1 MPVTDQNNQ
10 LAALMAMMMQGK
22 QQQGLQNPGMQL
34 GSPGGSAIGNLMGG
48 APNTPGMTQLSPT
61 AGLPAPSQTPAPP
74 TLGIG
79 RGMPM
84 QMPPLQSANPDPQG
98 AQDKPPADPFLAG
111 G

>member
-10 LAALMAMMMQGK
+10 LAQLMQMMMAAK
-22 QQQGLQNPGMQL
+22 AQQGMQQSQ

-48 APNTPGMTQLSPT
+48 QPNTPGMTQLSPT
-61 AGLPAPSQTPAPP
+61 AGLPAPSQSPAPP

-98 AQDKPPADPFLAG
+98 QQEKPPADPFLAG